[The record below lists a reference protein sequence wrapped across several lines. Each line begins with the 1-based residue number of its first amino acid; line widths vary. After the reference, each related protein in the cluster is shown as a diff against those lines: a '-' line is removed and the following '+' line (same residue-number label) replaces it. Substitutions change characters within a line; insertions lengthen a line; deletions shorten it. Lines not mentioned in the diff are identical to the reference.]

1 MPVAIHDRQ
10 SVNRSSWQADGSRAA
25 GPRALVEAIS
35 FVVLLAVLVARN
47 AFLFSNSY
55 YEAADEGANS
65 ILIEQ
70 ARHFKLLVGNYSR
83 LGFNHPGPAYLY
95 VQAWGE
101 EFWYDL
107 LHAVPTPW
115 N

>member
-1 MPVAIHDRQ
+1 MSVAIRDQQH
-10 SVNRSSWQADGSRAA
+10 VNRSPGPDGGSGGSVPRWAVAA
-25 GPRALVEAIS
+25 SS

-47 AFLFSNSY
+47 AFLFSNRY
-55 YEAADEGANS
+55 YEIGDQGANS

-101 EFWYDL
+101 EL
-107 LHAVPTPW
+107 SV
-115 N
+115 